1 MATRPLESV
10 LTSPSIAA
18 APDTD
23 WQVVGAAVRGISH
36 ERLDLPCQDAQGH
49 RVLPNGVLLIAAADG
64 AGSARFSDEGARCAV
79 KAALLSMETDLER
92 DPLLLEEGE
101 RILRDSSRL
110 RARRC

>member
-1 MATRPLESV
+1 M
-10 LTSPSIAA
+10 
-18 APDTD
+18 
-23 WQVVGAAVRGISH
+23 RGISH

-79 KAALLSMETDLER
+79 KAALLSMETALER

-101 RILRDSSRL
+101 QILRDSFAA
-110 RARRC
+110 ARQAVLKLAEEAPEPSTADRPEEVSSDLSEDII